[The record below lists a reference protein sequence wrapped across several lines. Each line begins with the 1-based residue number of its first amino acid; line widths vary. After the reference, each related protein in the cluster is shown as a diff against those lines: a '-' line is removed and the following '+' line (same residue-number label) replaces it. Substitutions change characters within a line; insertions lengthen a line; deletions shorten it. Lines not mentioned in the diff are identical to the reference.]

1 MTTKNEPIRV
11 LIADDHPLTREGIAA
26 VVNNQPDLR
35 VIAEVQ
41 NGQAAVDA
49 YLRDK
54 PDLVLMDLRMPV
66 MTGLEATRAILKKFP
81 QARIIVLTSYDG
93 DEYIHQ
99 ALKSGAKAYLLKD
112 ISKEEMLLAI
122 RTVLSGK
129 RYIPHEVSSR
139 LADRI
144 PASSLTAREL
154 EVLRLIVKGKSNKEI
169 GDQLG
174 IIEGTVKYHVSLILS
189 KMGVQDRTEAATEA
203 IRRGLVSLD

>member
-1 MTTKNEPIRV
+1 MTKQEVIRI
-11 LIADDHPLTREGIAA
+11 LIADDHPLTHEGIATVIGSQKDLE
-26 VVNNQPDLR
+26 VVAQ
-35 VIAEVQ
+35 VGG
-41 NGQAAVDA
+41 GQEAVDA
-49 YLRDK
+49 YVRER
-54 PDLVLMDLRMPV
+54 PDLVLMDLRMPG
-66 MTGLEATRAILKKFP
+66 MSGLEATRAIVEKFP

-99 ALKSGAKAYLLKD
+99 ALKIGAKAYLLKD
-112 ISKEEMLLAI
+112 ISKEEMLVAI

-129 RYIPHEVSSR
+129 RFIPPDVSSR
-139 LADRI
+139 LANRV
-144 PASSLTAREL
+144 PVSQLTAREL

-169 GDQLG
+169 GDELG

>member
-1 MTTKNEPIRV
+1 MTKQDLIRLLV
-11 LIADDHPLTREGIAA
+11 ADDHPLTREGI
-26 VVNNQPDLR
+26 VTVINSQKDLR
-35 VIAEVQ
+35 VVAETG
-41 NGQAAVDA
+41 NGEAAVEA
-49 YLRDK
+49 YIRDR
-54 PDLVLMDLRMPV
+54 PDLVLMDLRMPG
-66 MTGLEATRAILKKFP
+66 MGGLEATRAILEKFP

-99 ALKSGAKAYLLKD
+99 ALKIGAKAYLLKD

-129 RYIPHEVSSR
+129 RYIPTEVSSR
-139 LADRI
+139 LANRI
-144 PASSLTAREL
+144 PVSALTSREL

-169 GDQLG
+169 GAELG